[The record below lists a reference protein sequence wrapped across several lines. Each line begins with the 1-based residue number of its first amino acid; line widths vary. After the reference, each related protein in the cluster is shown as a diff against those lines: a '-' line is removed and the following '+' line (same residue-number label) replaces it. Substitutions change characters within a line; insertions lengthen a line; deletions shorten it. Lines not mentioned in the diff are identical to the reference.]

1 MARRT
6 QASKTP
12 IVRPP
17 LTPDDAARLAGT
29 YVKPRR
35 ADFLRRT
42 VDVIDR
48 ADLEGVAAVDRLRRF
63 VQDWQHHAKASAFVE
78 LGEALAFLVD
88 AVGKDTE
95 EEETVGEAKIKVVDD
110 ILAKV
115 PGFDNLD
122 DINPDHLVDAF
133 SLLDALAE
141 EYEVEPSWQGYPK
154 LRERLVDNRVK
165 EDDASGTLD
174 ALKADRDELARELEA
189 VKAENCALRG
199 DLKGLLNHVGTLH
212 GEAVKVAEAR
222 FGAKPAA

>member
-1 MARRT
+1 MPARPHFLKMVHDL
-6 QASKTP
+6 ADPTP
-12 IVRPP
+12 AKDAT
-17 LTPDDAARLAGT
+17 LDDAISALDR
-29 YVKPRR
+29 YVL
-35 ADFLRRT
+35 DFR
-42 VDVIDR
+42 
-48 ADLEGVAAVDRLRRF
+48 
-63 VQDWQHHAKASAFVE
+63 HHAKAGVLVE
-78 LGEALAFLVD
+78 IGERLHDLTQHIDQQLKAYRGGEKA
-88 AVGKDTE
+88 
-95 EEETVGEAKIKVVDD
+95 VGEAKIKVVDD

-189 VKAENCALRG
+189 VKAENRALRG

-212 GEAVKVAEAR
+212 GEAAKVAEAR